1 MATKTQSE
9 SPVSPDR
16 KEIAADLFAG
26 LEDIK
31 GINKLRQI
39 YLTDKREE
47 RCVKAFRDIIFKQ
60 EFPKNRLPAAYKIAG
75 QEASVPGS
83 SYLWGQTRNDIEN
96 FIEKRKADDPAY
108 LLGII
113 RDPECGANLCAS
125 CLRVLFWHQYPDT
138 QEDNEALRDEAV
150 RVYID
155 NIPAYRPGP
164 EGKEY
169 CIRQLALAIPE
180 NYHER
185 YGIKVSHHTYEDEDQ
200 FGRNTATAT
209 EITFR
214 RETILYR

>member
-1 MATKTQSE
+1 MGLFR
-9 SPVSPDR
+9 PDR
-16 KEIAADLFAG
+16 KVIAAELFAD
-26 LEDIK
+26 LDDIR

-47 RCVKAFRDIIFKQ
+47 RCVKAFRDIIFNK
-60 EFPKNRLPAAYKIAG
+60 EFPQDRLAEAYKIAR
-75 QEASVPGS
+75 QEAAVPGS
-83 SYLWGQTRNDIEN
+83 SYLWGQTRNDVEN
-96 FIEKRKADDPAY
+96 FIEKRKADDPVF

-113 RDPECGANLCAS
+113 KDPECGVNLCAN
-125 CLRVLFWHQYPDT
+125 CLRVLFWHHSLDMA
-138 QEDNEALRDEAV
+138 ENIEAMRYEAV
-150 RVYID
+150 NTFID

-180 NYHER
+180 DCHER
-185 YGIKVSHHTYEDEDQ
+185 YGLKVSRYAYEDEDQ

-214 RETILYR
+214 GETFTY